1 MNPLKKLCL
10 AAVACF
16 ALGMFT
22 VGCSQNTQ
30 CCGTGDS
37 CCKDTKAA
45 KCSHCPPGECKCG
58 HGHHHDKAACKCPAG
73 ECKCGHG
80 HSHGAKKCCG
90 KDGKCC
96 KTGAA
101 DKCCGKDGKCC
112 KGANAKKC
120 APNCTKPCCKMA
132 KKCGPD
138 CMKPC
143 CKSA

>member
-1 MNPLKKLCL
+1 MNSLKKLCL

-45 KCSHCPPGECKCG
+45 KCSHCPPGECKCDHSHKHQ
-58 HGHHHDKAACKCPAG
+58 HGKAMACKCPSGA
-73 ECKCGHG
+73 CKCDHAAGKIC
-80 HSHGAKKCCG
+80 SPDCTAKCCAA
-90 KDGKCC
+90 KNSRKCL
-96 KTGAA
+96 
-101 DKCCGKDGKCC
+101 
-112 KGANAKKC
+112 
-120 APNCTKPCCKMA
+120 PN
-132 KKCGPD
+132 